1 MAARTEAPR
10 TIEPW
15 IIHGPLA
22 RSRTESSGGVSPAWL
37 RDLEE
42 RVIAGADFWTIAD
55 EMRIEGLNQGDRE
68 NGETPPIAFV
78 ERVYELL
85 RISIRTGALA
95 TGTPLIEAEI
105 GDALA
110 VSRTP
115 VREAMQRLSADGLL
129 SRRKR
134 GWEVRKLDMI
144 QIRESYEVRMAL
156 EGFATAQAAIR
167 ASDSQ
172 IAEIVAATRS
182 RASLGFEDVAQRL
195 TTNRELHGLI
205 FAASGN
211 ERLIELIKRNMQY
224 YFAHRFAQ
232 FVSREEAA
240 LFQRQ
245 HELIADAL
253 AERDPREA
261 ESVAREHVK
270 STYLAFEK
278 FYKLL

>member
-1 MAARTEAPR
+1 MSKSREQHHMNGA
-10 TIEPW
+10 W
-15 IIHGPLA
+15 IIDGPLPRDRMA
-22 RSRTESSGGVSPAWL
+22 PAGQTSPSWL
-37 RDLEE
+37 RELEE
-42 RVIAGADFWTIAD
+42 RVIAGDDFWQIA
-55 EMRIEGLNQGDRE
+55 
-68 NGETPPIAFV
+68 GELRHDKAQQADPVKTGAQAVPFV
-78 ERVYELL
+78 EIVYEML
-85 RISIRTGALA
+85 RIAIRTGALA

-134 GWEVRKLDMI
+134 GWEVRKLDLV

-167 ASDSQ
+167 ASEEE
-172 IAEIVAATRS
+172 IALIAAATKARS
-182 RASLGFEDVAQRL
+182 ELDFDDISDRL
-195 TTNRELHGLI
+195 TSNRELHGLI

-211 ERLIELIKRNMQY
+211 ERLVSSIRKNMQY

-240 LFQRQ
+240 LFQQQ
-245 HELIADAL
+245 HELITDAI
-253 AERDPREA
+253 AARNPAEA
-261 ESVAREHVK
+261 ELVARQHVK

>member
-1 MAARTEAPR
+1 MNGAWV
-10 TIEPW
+10 IE
-15 IIHGPLA
+15 GPLP
-22 RSRTESSGGVSPAWL
+22 RERMMPSGQTAPSWL
-37 RDLEE
+37 RKLEE
-42 RVIAGADFWTIAD
+42 RVIAGDDFWQIAGAL
-55 EMRIEGLNQGDRE
+55 RQGEAQQADTE
-68 NGETPPIAFV
+68 KGGAQAVPFV
-78 ERVYELL
+78 ELVYEML
-85 RISIRTGALA
+85 RIAIRTGALS

-105 GDALA
+105 GEALA

-134 GWEVRKLDMI
+134 GWEVRKLDLV

-167 ASDSQ
+167 ASDEE
-172 IAEIVAATRS
+172 IASIVASTRARS
-182 RASLGFEDVAQRL
+182 ELGFEDISDRL
-195 TTNRELHGLI
+195 TSNRELHGLI

-211 ERLIELIKRNMQY
+211 ERLVDSIRKNMQY

-240 LFQRQ
+240 LFQKQ
-245 HELIADAL
+245 HELIADAI
-253 AERDPREA
+253 AARDPREA
-261 ESVAREHVK
+261 ELLARQHVK